1 MTSNEGKSKKKKKL
15 IKKTMAMAN
24 QIRVIIESL
33 NDAGDVID
41 KDIVMTRNVTK
52 PNHSIELG
60 FRHSEQIELLRQ
72 IEQKILN
79 MRSSP
84 NVAVKIHIS
93 PLY

>member
-1 MTSNEGKSKKKKKL
+1 MQFL
-15 IKKTMAMAN
+15 IQEMAMAN

-60 FRHSEQIELLRQ
+60 FRHSEQIE
-72 IEQKILN
+72 
-79 MRSSP
+79 
-84 NVAVKIHIS
+84 
-93 PLY
+93 